1 VTSTRLSAR
10 SPRLAQQRLA
20 QQRLIFALDV
30 ASIAEVK
37 EYVALLKDEVGLF
50 KVGKQLFLHG
60 GPQVVRLIQ
69 QQGGHIF
76 LDLKFHDIP
85 RTVANAGIEAARL
98 GVRML
103 NVHAS
108 GGFEMMQ
115 QTVSAV
121 NKVCKTERLQRPILL
136 AVTVLTSL
144 NKDDLK
150 RLGVTAGVEQQVARL
165 ARLAQEAGMDGV
177 VASPLEITRI
187 RRECG
192 ANFLLVVPGVRS
204 KGEAWDDQKRV
215 LTPTEAIQAGA
226 DYLVIGKPIRDA
238 ADPREAAR
246 QIVQEMTDGLT
257 SAHRSP
263 SAAHRSALA

>member
-1 VTSTRLSAR
+1 MTSTRLSAR
-10 SPRLAQQRLA
+10 QPRVAQQRMA
-20 QQRLIFALDV
+20 KQRLIFALDV

-69 QQGGHIF
+69 QKGGHIF

-115 QTVSAV
+115 QTVIEV
-121 NKVCKTERLQRPILL
+121 NKVCKSERLQRPILL

-150 RLGVTAGVEQQVARL
+150 RTGVTTGVEQQVARL
-165 ARLAQEAGMDGV
+165 AQLAQDAGMDGV
-177 VASPLEITRI
+177 VSSPLEIPRI

-192 ANFLLVVPGVRS
+192 EHFLLVVPGVRS
-204 KGEAWDDQKRV
+204 TGETWDDQKRV
-215 LTPTEAIQAGA
+215 LTPAEAIQAGA
-226 DYLVIGKPIRDA
+226 DYLVVGKPIRDA
-238 ADPREAAR
+238 KDPREAAR
-246 QIVQEMTDGLT
+246 QIVREMADGLM
-257 SAHRSP
+257 AAQRSTP
-263 SAAHRSALA
+263 VVYRATLA